1 MKLTQTSDYIPPFSH
16 SNYTKAHY
24 NKANSNPFK
33 SSQSTGYSAAKGSI
47 AKEPFT
53 NQMDVESCEANIEQV
68 AQRSQAIILDYF
80 QQQAKSSPSE
90 KIIEEF
96 VNLFI
101 EDIPFNKN
109 LEQAF
114 YDLIVINLQE
124 QFRQVLLQCYYTLI
138 KEFLLRNEYQNI
150 PILVE
155 SLAESRLQ
163 NRSLSMVKRRLT
175 EWRKCFLASPDYQKL
190 VFLANWYTRRY
201 EDTWS
206 RRYAYYIF
214 LDQSLNSGSSEL
226 ERDCA
231 RILARRIHK
240 KYKFKLAIYLAHLDV
255 PNAGRSSYNPTKL
268 NRNSLQLIQKVLVKQ
283 KSFNYQSLAN
293 IFLKQTQGLPF
304 KDFKNSLLKYLGV
317 ALGDEQVSGWLIKA
331 KLAKQIEPLY
341 THYDDVPWD
350 AGLLLRTC
358 KRVLAYLLNPPDDP
372 EANHPCNVL
381 TRRNHYLTLTVLVL
395 KILLIC
401 PNSYQDMITYISALI
416 QRYQG
421 EPVEKCQWLINFL
434 ETLTVV
440 LTIAS
445 AQNADALEGHSGLPC
460 SEDRIVNDL
469 VAVA

>member
-1 MKLTQTSDYIPPFSH
+1 MKSTQAQDYSSSISH
-16 SNYTKAHY
+16 SHY
-24 NKANSNPFK
+24 NKAHSGFFNSSKSARYSPTK
-33 SSQSTGYSAAKGSI
+33 SSA
-47 AKEPFT
+47 AKEPFA

-68 AQRSQAIILDYF
+68 AQRSQGIILDYF
-80 QQQAKSSPSE
+80 TQQAKSLPSE
-90 KIIEEF
+90 RIIEEF
-96 VNLFI
+96 MNLFI
-101 EDIPFNKN
+101 DDIPFNKT

-124 QFRQVLLQCYYTLI
+124 QFRQVLVQCYYTLI
-138 KEFLLRNEYQNI
+138 KEFLRRNEYEKI
-150 PILVE
+150 PTLVE
-155 SLAESRLQ
+155 KLAQSSLQ
-163 NRSLSMVKRRLT
+163 NRSLSMVKRRLH

-190 VFLANWYTRRY
+190 LFLANWYTRRY

-226 ERDCA
+226 ERECA
-231 RILARRIHK
+231 RILARRIQK

-268 NRNSLQLIQKVLVKQ
+268 NRNSLHLIQKVLVKQ

-293 IFLKQTQGLPF
+293 IFLKQTQGLSF
-304 KDFKNSLLKYLGV
+304 KEFKNSLLKYLGV
-317 ALGDEQVSGWLIKA
+317 ALGDEQVSGWVIKA

-341 THYDDVPWD
+341 THHDDVPWD

-358 KRVLAYLLNPPDDP
+358 KRVLSYLLNPPDDP
-372 EANHPCNVL
+372 EANHPFNVL
-381 TRRNHYLTLTVLVL
+381 TRRNHYLTLTILVL

-401 PNSYQDMITYISALI
+401 PNSYQHMITYVSALI

-421 EPVEKCQWLINFL
+421 ESVEKCQWLINFL

-460 SEDRIVNDL
+460 SEDRMANDL